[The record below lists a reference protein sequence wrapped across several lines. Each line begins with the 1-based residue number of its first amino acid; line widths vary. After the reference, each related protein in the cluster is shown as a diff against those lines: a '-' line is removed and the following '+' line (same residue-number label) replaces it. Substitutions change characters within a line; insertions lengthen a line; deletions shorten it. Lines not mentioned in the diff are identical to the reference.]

1 MFNKK
6 EKRELLD
13 IAESY
18 DRCLTAEE
26 KEDWGRQMQFWIRYR
41 CFTPTE
47 MGEYLNEL
55 QAKARG
61 SR

>member
-1 MFNKK
+1 MFTKK

-18 DRCLTAEE
+18 DRCLTADE
-26 KEDWGRQMQFWIRYR
+26 KELWARQVQFWIRYR

-47 MGEYLNEL
+47 MGAFLDEL
-55 QAKARG
+55 QEKARG